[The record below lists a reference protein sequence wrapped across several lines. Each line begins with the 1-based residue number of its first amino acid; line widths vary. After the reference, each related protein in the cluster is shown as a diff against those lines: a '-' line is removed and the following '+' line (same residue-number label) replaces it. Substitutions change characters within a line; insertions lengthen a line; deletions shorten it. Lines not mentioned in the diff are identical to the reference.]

1 MTKRTDIHRPSSPDF
16 DPQAYELFGIFTL
29 MAGHKVGR
37 TSKQIADGEWPNSP
51 FKNAVTEL
59 ESRGWNTDIVGA
71 RDSVYSRQCGHCG
84 AHIKYGA
91 LLTFEK
97 ELALIVVGED
107 CLLNRFESDL
117 TKAQFQALREE
128 QRLNTERTTRATKIA
143 AVLEANPGLESC
155 FDSDNSFVQDVLGRL
170 TKYGELSERQIAAVI
185 KAVKRDADWEV
196 KKAVEARAMES
207 AADAPT
213 GKVTIT
219 GEILSTK
226 WQESMYGST
235 RKMIVKTE
243 DGWKLWV
250 TVPSSIEDVMD
261 CKLSS
266 SCWSDHAEGKT
277 EYRDVHKLE
286 GKTVTLTATVTPS
299 DRDPKFAFGKRP
311 TKARL
316 VS

>member
-29 MAGHKVGR
+29 YGGHTDR
-37 TSKQIADGEWPNSP
+37 TGEFIPSP
-51 FKNAVTEL
+51 FKVAVTGL

-71 RDSVYSRQCGHCG
+71 RDSVNSRQCGHCG

-97 ELALIVVGED
+97 ELALVVVGED

-117 TKAQFQALREE
+117 TKAEFQALREKA
-128 QRLNTERTTRATKIA
+128 RLNADRMKKAEKIKV
-143 AVLEANPGLESC
+143 VLEANPGLESC

-170 TKYGELSERQIAAVI
+170 TKYGELSERQIDAVI
-185 KAVKRDADWEV
+185 KAVKRDADWQV
-196 KKAVEARAMES
+196 KKAVEARAMEF

-219 GEILSTK
+219 GEILSLK
-226 WQESMYGST
+226 SQESMYGT
-235 RKMIVKTE
+235 TLKMIVKTDE
-243 DGWKLWV
+243 GWKLWV
-250 TVPSSIEDVMD
+250 TVPTGLTPPSEPDGSTRG
-261 CKLSS
+261 LT
-266 SCWSDHAEGKT
+266 G
-277 EYRDVHKLE
+277 HK
-286 GKTVTLTATVTPS
+286 VTLTATVTPS